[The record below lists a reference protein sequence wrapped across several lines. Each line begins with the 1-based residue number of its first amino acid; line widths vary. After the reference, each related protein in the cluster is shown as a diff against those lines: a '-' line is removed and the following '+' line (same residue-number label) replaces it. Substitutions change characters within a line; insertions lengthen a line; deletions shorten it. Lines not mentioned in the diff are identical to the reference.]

1 MSSHAVLPVKF
12 VVNGEE
18 VVLLIDYDV
27 ALQLRDGALTNAE
40 LQEMMKEAA

>member
-12 VVNGEE
+12 IVNGEE

-27 ALQLRDGALTNAE
+27 ALQLREGALTNAE

>member
-12 VVNGEE
+12 IVNGEE

-27 ALQLRDGALTNAE
+27 ALQLREGALKNAE

>member
-1 MSSHAVLPVKF
+1 MSSHAILPVKF

-27 ALQLRDGALTNAE
+27 ALQLRQGTVTDAE
-40 LQEMMKEAA
+40 LQEMTKEAA

>member
-27 ALQLRDGALTNAE
+27 ALQLRQGAVTDTE
-40 LQEMMKEAA
+40 LQEMTKEAA

>member
-27 ALQLRDGALTNAE
+27 ALQLREGVLTNAE

>member
-27 ALQLRDGALTNAE
+27 ALQLRQGAVTDAE
-40 LQEMMKEAA
+40 LQETKEAA

>member
-12 VVNGEE
+12 VVNEEE

-27 ALQLRDGALTNAE
+27 ALQLREGALTNAE

>member
-12 VVNGEE
+12 IVNGEE

-27 ALQLRDGALTNAE
+27 ALQLRQGALTNAE